1 MTNLIHENNEL
12 NTEMT
17 FEVLRKFRMIF
28 GSARNHF
35 KKIEDVCGISGSQ
48 LWILK
53 EVDKAPGQGVT
64 ELANKLSIHQTTS
77 SLLVEKLVTKNLIIK
92 ERSKE
97 DQRRVGLYVT
107 EEAKNILNIAPG
119 PAEGLLPSAVK
130 SLSKETLEL
139 LNKGLADVLIQLG
152 GYDEEMANQPLAD
165 M

>member
-1 MTNLIHENNEL
+1 M
-12 NTEMT
+12 
-17 FEVLRKFRMIF
+17 
-28 GSARNHF
+28 
-35 KKIEDVCGISGSQ
+35 
-48 LWILK
+48 
-53 EVDKAPGQGVT
+53 
-64 ELANKLSIHQTTS
+64 
-77 SLLVEKLVTKNLIIK
+77 TKNLIIK

-152 GYDEEMANQPLAD
+152 GHDEEMANQPLAD